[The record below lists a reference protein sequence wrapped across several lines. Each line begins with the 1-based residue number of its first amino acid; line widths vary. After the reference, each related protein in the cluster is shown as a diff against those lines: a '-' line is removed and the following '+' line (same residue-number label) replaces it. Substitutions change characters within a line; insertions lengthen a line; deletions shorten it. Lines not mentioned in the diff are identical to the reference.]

1 MYTILS
7 LSALCEAVKA
17 RVFEVLGFEKSERC
31 DILFEWFS
39 L

>member
-17 RVFEVLGFEKSERC
+17 RVLKKFWVKGRSDATTF
-31 DILFEWFS
+31 
-39 L
+39 